1 MSERVLTVEGL
12 TTTFPAADVPGGR
25 LAVVDDVSFEI
36 DRGEVLALV
45 GESGCGKS
53 MTAFSTMRLVP
64 RPGHVG
70 AKTLRLLGKDVLALP
85 VPEMRQVRGSD
96 VAMIFQ
102 EPMTSLNPV
111 QTAGAQVVEAIRLH
125 ARVSPGD
132 AHRRT
137 VELFD
142 RVGIPDPEARFDAW
156 PHQLSGGMKQRVM
169 IAMALSSRPRL
180 LIADEPTTALDVT
193 IQAQILELLR
203 EIQRDTGM
211 SILLITHDLGVV
223 NELADRVAVMYAARL
238 VEEGSRQAILGEPRH
253 PYTQGLL
260 RSMPARAGRGA
271 PLAEI
276 PGTVPPPDEWPPGCR
291 FAGRCDRVL
300 DFCADVLPGETPLGD
315 GHVACCHVV
324 AREEGAGAQAPG
336 AREEGAAEAPGTREE
351 EGRS

>member
-1 MSERVLTVEGL
+1 MSAAHEATDAPVLTVRGL
-12 TTTFPAADVPGGR
+12 RTTFPTSGGPV
-25 LAVVDDVSFEI
+25 AVVDDVSFEI
-36 DRGEVLALV
+36 ARGEVLALV

-53 MTAFSTMRLVP
+53 VTAFSIMRLVP
-64 RPGHVG
+64 RPGHVS
-70 AKTLRLLGKDVLALP
+70 ADRLEIGGRDVLSLP

-111 QTAGAQVVEAIRLH
+111 QTAGVQVVEAIRLH
-125 ARVSPGD
+125 ERVDPDAAR
-132 AHRRT
+132 RRT

-142 RVGIPDPEARFDAW
+142 RVGIPDPEARFDAY

-169 IAMALSSRPRL
+169 IAMALSMRPRL

-211 SILLITHDLGVV
+211 SILLITHDLGIV
-223 NELADRVAVMYAARL
+223 NELADRVAVMYGARL
-238 VEEGSRQAILGEPRH
+238 VEEGSRETILGAPRH

-260 RSMPARAGRGA
+260 RSMPARAIRGA

-291 FAGRCDRVL
+291 FASRCDRVL
-300 DFCADVLPGETPLGD
+300 EHCADERPEPTRLSD
-315 GHVACCHVV
+315 GHVVRCHVV
-324 AREEGAGAQAPG
+324 AREVGP
-336 AREEGAAEAPGTREE
+336 
-351 EGRS
+351 